1 MAVVKT
7 VTNVLSNK
15 TAGTSASTTLTDCT
29 TVDTSDFINLAVVVR
44 LTFNA
49 SATLGA
55 RVKAFASNDDST
67 YNTYPFWQAD
77 IAFTSGAQAQ
87 AFQMPSGPKYVKF
100 QVTNLDA
107 AQTITAIYVDTH
119 DQTIT

>member
-1 MAVVKT
+1 MAFAKT
-7 VTNVLSNK
+7 ITTVLSNK
-15 TAGTSASTTLTDCT
+15 TAAASSSTTLSDCT
-29 TVDTSDFINLAVVVR
+29 TAVTTDYLNLAILVR

-77 IAFTSGAQAQ
+77 ISYLSGAQAQ
-87 AFQMPSGPKYVKF
+87 AFQLPSGPKYLKF
-100 QVTNLDA
+100 QVTNLDTG
-107 AQTITAIYVDTH
+107 QSITAIYIDTH
-119 DQTIT
+119 AQNYT